1 MLKKKNLSKIFL
13 ILLLFIIG
21 TANVKADFSK
31 YASINYTHIFSTAEE
46 FCAVNDVGLSKIGS
60 KTLSQIQE
68 ELNEYNNDLRNCG
81 QITNQ
86 LDKSKCYQE
95 VVKDLNSLYSQ
106 CPVENSNVTDSC
118 RDCIGIDMTLPST
131 DPSLKQ
137 RCTKDPCKSWI
148 LNYCNAT
155 GQASSVE
162 ECKTR
167 CECRSTEELRESCK
181 KQCEIEWTEKDEDS
195 QDNNQGNEQG
205 NEQGGSN
212 IGDLDFSEKNGCD
225 ALGGLAEIIRDI
237 YKMIRIF
244 LSVLLFI
251 VTMMDYAKVVI
262 DNSDF
267 KNFKKANKNF
277 AVRIG
282 IIVVLYLLPELINF
296 LLNAIGL
303 GEYFCW

>member
-21 TANVKADFSK
+21 TANVKAIPDKYTPINSASKLCDEDFGV
-31 YASINYTHIFSTAEE
+31 T
-46 FCAVNDVGLSKIGS
+46 KIGGM
-60 KTLSQIQE
+60 TLEQIQT
-68 ELNEYNNDLRNCG
+68 ELKKINDEFRICQNSSMASNMGTCEPNRFTKYQNLY
-81 QITNQ
+81 
-86 LDKSKCYQE
+86 KS
-95 VVKDLNSLYSQ
+95 
-106 CPVENSNVTDSC
+106 CPVENSNVIDSC
-118 RDCIGIDMTLPST
+118 RDCIGIDMTSPST
-131 DPSLKQ
+131 SITLKQ
-137 RCTKDPCKSWI
+137 KCSQEPCKSWI

-162 ECKTR
+162 DCKTR
-167 CECRSTEELRESCK
+167 CECRTTEELRESCK